1 MISCDRTDISANDA
15 GGPSGRAADPGM
27 ISRMTSSREI
37 TVNLTKGLHL
47 VPCSRIVERANGFDG
62 DVRIHF
68 NDLNVDAK
76 SILDLMMLAAPH
88 GSILVVEATGEQADA
103 LLDELE
109 LLFAE
114 DPES

>member
-1 MISCDRTDISANDA
+1 
-15 GGPSGRAADPGM
+15 
-27 ISRMTSSREI
+27 MTSSRAI
-37 TVNLTKGLHL
+37 TVHLAKGLHL

-68 NDLNVDAK
+68 NGLNVDAK
-76 SILDLMMLAAPH
+76 SILDLMTLAAPH
-88 GSILVVEATGEQADA
+88 GSVLVVEATGEQADA

-114 DPES
+114 DFET